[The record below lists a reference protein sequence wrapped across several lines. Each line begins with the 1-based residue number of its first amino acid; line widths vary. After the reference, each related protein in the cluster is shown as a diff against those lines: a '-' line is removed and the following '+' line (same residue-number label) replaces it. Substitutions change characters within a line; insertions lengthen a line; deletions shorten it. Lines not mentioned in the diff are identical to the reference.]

1 MAERPSMEGAPKGAL
16 ELEGR
21 GEDRRRG
28 AGPESNGPEPR
39 GSELGDLES
48 GGPGMRGTEP
58 GRLATGR
65 SETGGSDLGGLE
77 AGESERGGLGGVS
90 SGDGGAG
97 RGGTSGVASGP
108 GAPGSGVTGS
118 GSAVP
123 GSTILPWE
131 RTGSV
136 AVADYRIFRVRR
148 DEVVSPRTGR
158 TFDRHILE
166 FPDWVNVVPVTRDG
180 LLILVEQYRHG
191 TGEVTLEFPAGIV
204 DPGED
209 PRAAGLRELEE
220 ETGYRAASCEVL
232 GVVDANPAIQDN
244 RVHVILA
251 TDCEPVGALRLD
263 PGEDIGVRLATH
275 EEVRRWV
282 AEGRIRHAIAVL
294 TWCLYALR

>member
-1 MAERPSMEGAPKGAL
+1 RDPADPARAPGVRRHLVRAAERGVVDPRDRAGDPGPVIHILARPFGVRRRRDRVAAVPAGDGPTRNGRATRGGTMAERPSMEGGPKGAL

-21 GEDRRRG
+21 GEGRRRG
-28 AGPESNGPEPR
+28 AGPESSGPEPR

-166 FPDWVNVVPVTRDG
+166 FPDWVNVVPVTRD
-180 LLILVEQYRHG
+180 
-191 TGEVTLEFPAGIV
+191 
-204 DPGED
+204 
-209 PRAAGLRELEE
+209 
-220 ETGYRAASCEVL
+220 
-232 GVVDANPAIQDN
+232 
-244 RVHVILA
+244 
-251 TDCEPVGALRLD
+251 
-263 PGEDIGVRLATH
+263 
-275 EEVRRWV
+275 
-282 AEGRIRHAIAVL
+282 
-294 TWCLYALR
+294 